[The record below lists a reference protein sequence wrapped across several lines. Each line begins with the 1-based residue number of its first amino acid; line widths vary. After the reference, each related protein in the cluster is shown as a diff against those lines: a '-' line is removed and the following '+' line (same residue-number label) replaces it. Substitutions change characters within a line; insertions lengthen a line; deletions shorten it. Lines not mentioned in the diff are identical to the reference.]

1 MYTQE
6 AEASDMIVQAQGRCR
21 DHRSG
26 QIPIGARVRRR
37 MFSLAPSSIAV
48 TWERCLPQRAFS
60 EFFVAEVIRGQYGA
74 RHSSLQA
81 KHHSKE
87 ASFRFGTAGACS
99 RRAGSILRNA
109 AQRDLGIGVQTP
121 SRSDQS
127 AGRCRDEP
135 KRTGVVCRQLSFENA
150 DLGRLRDRARRV
162 GGASMSA

>member
-1 MYTQE
+1 
-6 AEASDMIVQAQGRCR
+6 MIVQAQGRCR

-37 MFSLAPSSIAV
+37 MFSIAPSSIAV

-87 ASFRFGTAGACS
+87 ASFRLALPVHALVAQGAFCAM
-99 RRAGSILRNA
+99 RRSE
-109 AQRDLGIGVQTP
+109 T
-121 SRSDQS
+121 
-127 AGRCRDEP
+127 
-135 KRTGVVCRQLSFENA
+135 
-150 DLGRLRDRARRV
+150 
-162 GGASMSA
+162 